1 MFKRLECREHGR
13 ESLNFGDQ
21 RAGEY
26 IYGRSKPVDNCE
38 RSVEEMVLCTVHT
51 DLIGLVNT
59 LKREII
65 VLTVLGSTPRPTT
78 TSTFSAAI

>member
-1 MFKRLECREHGR
+1 MAM
-13 ESLNFGDQ
+13 GDQ
-21 RAGEY
+21 RARAS
-26 IYGRSKPVDNCE
+26 IYRVTGNRSITDKESDNCE

>member
-1 MFKRLECREHGR
+1 MYYV
-13 ESLNFGDQ
+13 D
-21 RAGEY
+21 
-26 IYGRSKPVDNCE
+26 GRSKPVDNCE

>member
-1 MFKRLECREHGR
+1 MAM
-13 ESLNFGDQ
+13 GDQ
-21 RAGEY
+21 RAGEVY
-26 IYGRSKPVDNCE
+26 IVTGNPNRSITDKESDNCE